1 MKKIIEK
8 EIEKLKENWLRIKG
22 VEPSEKIVWYF
33 RRGLEKHIELVKR
46 HEPIIVAERIFDN
59 DDVLLADDEHY
70 PTRKEYQDCRR
81 AFSFAFFTSI
91 KVI

>member
-1 MKKIIEK
+1 MEKLIQK
-8 EIEKLKENWLRIKG
+8 EIGSLKESWIRITG
-22 VEPSEKIVWYF
+22 QEPSEKIIWYF

-81 AFSFAFFTSI
+81 AFSLAFFTSI